1 MSILK
6 TLKERFPQLEGG
18 LKSGELSVIA
28 TPAHLPMHNGTFASL
43 LRSKRLEAISREIS
57 DDPRIHKRMAE
68 DAVQMNRKTY
78 EFLIGSP
85 ELYPYYVHNIFR
97 DMFDIEKLY
106 DYEEPP
112 ITKVNVPDLLMA
124 SACIENFKFVMADQ
138 AVKLPYKINKT
149 VNLKDG
155 KTEVI
160 VELILLE
167 D

>member
-18 LKSGELSVIA
+18 LKRGELSDIA
-28 TPAHLPMHNGTFASL
+28 APAHLPMHNGTFASL

-97 DMFDIEKLY
+97 DITNVEKLY
-106 DYEEPP
+106 DYEVPP
-112 ITKVNVPDLLMA
+112 ITKVTVPDLPTA
-124 SACIENFKFVMADQ
+124 SVYIDNFKFIMADQ
-138 AVKLPYKINKT
+138 TVKIPYKIKKT
-149 VNLKDG
+149 LVVNQG
-155 KTEVI
+155 NTEVI
-160 VELILLE
+160 LELITFE
-167 D
+167 

>member
-6 TLKERFPQLEGG
+6 TLKERFPELNGG
-18 LKSGELSVIA
+18 LKSGQVSTVVA
-28 TPAHLPMHNGTFASL
+28 QPHLPLHNGTFAAI
-43 LRSKRLEAISREIS
+43 LRSKRIEALSHEIS
-57 DDPRIHKRMAE
+57 DDPFIHKRMAE
-68 DAVQMNRKTY
+68 DAIKMNRKTY

-97 DMFDIEKLY
+97 DIFDIEKLY

-138 AVKLPYKINKT
+138 AVKLPYKINKI